1 MNVLQVIGDV
11 IVSQVLTKTEIV
23 MSLISLIGLMLL
35 KKPVEKVVSGVIKT
49 YIGVT
54 IFTLGLNSVQ
64 NAVGVF
70 TNMFAN
76 LITGGE
82 GLANA
87 ISVPV
92 NFSAAQ
98 TGAMAGY
105 MLLIGYIVN
114 ILIARFTRIKMIY
127 LTGHWSFFMA
137 QFIAAAMMNY
147 LGLVGAVPIIIG
159 GIVLGMY
166 QAIFPYILQ
175 PYTSK
180 LTGGMPMALGH
191 GASIFALLAS
201 IIAPKI
207 GNPEKN
213 MEDIKVPERL
223 SFMKE
228 IVVTLSI
235 TMMGMYLILALLN
248 GREYMETISDGQ
260 NWILFALFQGLLF
273 SGSYM
278 VLLYGIRSFLAEI
291 TPAFQGISTRLV
303 PGAVPAF
310 DGPVFFQYGNTSLT
324 VGFVTSTIFS
334 ALGMAVLMRMNLP
347 VPIMMVNV
355 ENFFGGGL
363 TAIYANKFGGRR
375 AAIICAALYG
385 FLTTIVRALYFP
397 MITPELDWAQIACD
411 ADQAVIVPLIGYI
424 GKLLGFAQYT
434 W

>member
-1 MNVLQVIGDV
+1 MEMLQVIGNV
-11 IVSQVLTKTEIV
+11 LVSQVLTKTEIV
-23 MSLISLIGLMLL
+23 MSLISLIGLILL
-35 KKPVEKVVSGVIKT
+35 KKPIEKIVSGVIKT

-54 IFTLGLNSVQ
+54 IFSLGLNSVQ

-70 TNMFAN
+70 TSMFAN
-76 LITGGE
+76 LITGGQ
-82 GLANA
+82 GLGDA
-87 ISVPV
+87 IRVPI

-105 MLLIGYIVN
+105 MLLIGYVVN
-114 ILIARFTRIKMIY
+114 ILIARFTKIKIIY

-147 LGLVGAVPIIIG
+147 LGLTGAVPIIVG
-159 GIVLGMY
+159 GVILGIY
-166 QAIFPYILQ
+166 QAVFPYILQ

-191 GASIFALLAS
+191 GASFFVLIAS
-201 IIAPKI
+201 IIAPKL
-207 GNPEKN
+207 GNPQNN
-213 MEDIKVPERL
+213 MEDLEVPDRL

-235 TMMGMYLILALLN
+235 TMMGMYLVLALLN
-248 GREYMETISDGQ
+248 GQTYMESISGGQ
-260 NWILFALFQGLLF
+260 NWILFSLFQGLLF

-303 PGAVPAF
+303 PGAIPAF
-310 DGPVFFQYGNTSLT
+310 DGPVFFQYGNTSLII
-324 VGFVTSTIFS
+324 GFVTSTIFS
-334 ALGMAVLMRMNLP
+334 ALGMVVLMKMNLP

-385 FLTTIVRALYFP
+385 FCTTIVRALYFP

-411 ADQAVIVPLIGYI
+411 ADQAVIVPLVGYI
-424 GKLLGFAQYT
+424 GKLLGLAQYT

>member
-1 MNVLQVIGDV
+1 MEILSILGNI
-11 IVSQVLTKTEIV
+11 IVSQILTKTEIV
-23 MSLISLIGLMLL
+23 MSLISLIGLVLL
-35 KKPVEKVVSGVIKT
+35 KKPVEKIVSGVIKT

-64 NAVGVF
+64 SAVGVF

-76 LITGGE
+76 LITGGQ
-82 GLANA
+82 GLENA
-87 ISVPV
+87 IRVPV
-92 NFSAAQ
+92 NFSAAE

-105 MLLIGYIVN
+105 MLLIGYVVN
-114 ILIARFTRIKMIY
+114 ILIARFSRIKMIY

-137 QFIAAAMMNY
+137 QFIAACVMNY
-147 LGLVGAVPIIIG
+147 LGLTGAVPIILG
-159 GIVLGMY
+159 GIILGFY
-166 QAIFPYILQ
+166 QAVFPYILQ

-191 GASIFALLAS
+191 GASFFALISS

-213 MEDIKVPERL
+213 MEDIEVPDRL
-223 SFMKE
+223 SFLKE
-228 IVVTLSI
+228 IVVTLSL
-235 TMMGMYLILALLN
+235 TMMAMYLILALFN
-248 GREYMETISDGQ
+248 GKGYMESISGGQ
-260 NWILFALFQGLLF
+260 HWILFALFQGLLF

-303 PGAVPAF
+303 PGAIPAF
-310 DGPVFFQYGNTSLT
+310 DGPVFFQYGNTSLII
-324 VGFVTSTIFS
+324 GFVTSTIFS
-334 ALGMAVLMRMNLP
+334 ALGMVVLMQMNLP

-355 ENFFGGGL
+355 ENFFGGGI

-375 AAIICAALYG
+375 AVFICAALYG

-397 MITPELDWAQIACD
+397 MITPELEWAQIACD
-411 ADQAVIVPLIGYI
+411 ADQAVIVTLVGYI
-424 GKLLGFAQYT
+424 GKLFGLAKYT